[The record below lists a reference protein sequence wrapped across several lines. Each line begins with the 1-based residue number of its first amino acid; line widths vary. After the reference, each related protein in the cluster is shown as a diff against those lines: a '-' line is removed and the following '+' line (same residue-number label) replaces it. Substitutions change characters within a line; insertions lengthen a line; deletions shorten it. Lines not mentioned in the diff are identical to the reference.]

1 MNTNSLAENKNLTS
15 KGNKKKLINEIDDL
29 IEAIDK
35 EEAIITKEVDIKKSE
50 YQIKLYTEL
59 EKIYTDLNQSI
70 IENQTMYQA
79 TQSSLLDQM
88 KLSEQR
94 ENYFQPK
101 IIERLQNSIDTFKE
115 KEKHI
120 NNFLQTKLIYKK
132 IIDHYINLRE
142 IIPPYETVCFAK
154 KINPYDSNEKTFSLF
169 NINWIFSFKHNHSSY
184 YGISIKNLNPFP
196 NVAQSTNVICNFT
209 IKRGE
214 YKCNAIINEKIPSGS
229 STEIAAHA
237 FVKEEEIHPS
247 TYIFKI
253 GIRYKSYIDQINYNN
268 IDLLKCSQK
277 SSSVDSNINN
287 YKDISTLNIKSK

>member
-132 IIDHYINLRE
+132 IILPVTTD
-142 IIPPYETVCFAK
+142 
-154 KINPYDSNEKTFSLF
+154 
-169 NINWIFSFKHNHSSY
+169 
-184 YGISIKNLNPFP
+184 
-196 NVAQSTNVICNFT
+196 
-209 IKRGE
+209 
-214 YKCNAIINEKIPSGS
+214 
-229 STEIAAHA
+229 
-237 FVKEEEIHPS
+237 
-247 TYIFKI
+247 
-253 GIRYKSYIDQINYNN
+253 
-268 IDLLKCSQK
+268 
-277 SSSVDSNINN
+277 
-287 YKDISTLNIKSK
+287 